1 MLLKMNL
8 IKTTKMKNLKH
19 NLLQFFQ
26 EKKIILILSV
36 LIIAAC
42 NPVKQV
48 LKDKAK
54 LDKVAE
60 EVVRR
65 GYCVNETTFVKETVI
80 KEVFVKDT
88 SETSE
93 IKTSLKNINFYQ
105 ELPSGAKVRITEDG
119 NLSVDCPVKIE
130 KTYQLDVETKTV
142 RDRSLENILKRDIE
156 KGDSTIREMKLQ
168 LKEREQLTKD
178 VEKKLK
184 ASQAKFYGLMLLL
197 ISVFGFLAYKKI
209 RNFLPF

>member
-1 MLLKMNL
+1 
-8 IKTTKMKNLKH
+8 MKNLKQ

-93 IKTSLKNINFYQ
+93 VKTSLKNINFYQ

>member
-1 MLLKMNL
+1 MLRKMNL
-8 IKTTKMKNLKH
+8 IKTIKMKNLKQ

-36 LIIAAC
+36 FIIAAC

-93 IKTSLKNINFYQ
+93 VKTSLKNINFYQ

-142 RDRSLENILKRDIE
+142 RDKSLENILKRDIE

-197 ISVFGFLAYKKI
+197 ISVFGFLVYKKI

>member
-8 IKTTKMKNLKH
+8 IKTIKMKNLKQ

-36 LIIAAC
+36 FIIAAC

-93 IKTSLKNINFYQ
+93 VKTSLKNINFYQ

-119 NLSVDCPVKIE
+119 NLFVDCPVKIE

-142 RDRSLENILKRDIE
+142 RDKSLENILKRDIE
-156 KGDSTIREMKLQ
+156 KGDSTIREIKLQ

>member
-1 MLLKMNL
+1 
-8 IKTTKMKNLKH
+8 
-19 NLLQFFQ
+19 LQFFQ

-93 IKTSLKNINFYQ
+93 VKTSLKNINFYQ

>member
-1 MLLKMNL
+1 M
-8 IKTTKMKNLKH
+8 
-19 NLLQFFQ
+19 
-26 EKKIILILSV
+26 ILSV

-93 IKTSLKNINFYQ
+93 VKTSLKNINFYQ

>member
-1 MLLKMNL
+1 
-8 IKTTKMKNLKH
+8 MKNLKQ

-48 LKDKAK
+48 LKDKVK

-60 EVVRR
+60 EVIRR

-93 IKTSLKNINFYQ
+93 VKTSLKNINFYQ
-105 ELPSGAKVRITEDG
+105 ELPSGAKVRITQDG

>member
-8 IKTTKMKNLKH
+8 IKTIKMKNLKQ

-36 LIIAAC
+36 FIIAAC

-93 IKTSLKNINFYQ
+93 VKTSLKNINFYQ

-142 RDRSLENILKRDIE
+142 RDKSLENILKRDIE

-197 ISVFGFLAYKKI
+197 ISVFGFLVYKKI